1 MQLRAIQG
9 DTLDLLLHRYYGY
22 TAGITEQVLALNP
35 RLAELGPVLPIGT
48 LVTLP
53 DAPTQAAVTQINL
66 WD

>member
-53 DAPTQAAVTQINL
+53 DAPTQATVTQINL